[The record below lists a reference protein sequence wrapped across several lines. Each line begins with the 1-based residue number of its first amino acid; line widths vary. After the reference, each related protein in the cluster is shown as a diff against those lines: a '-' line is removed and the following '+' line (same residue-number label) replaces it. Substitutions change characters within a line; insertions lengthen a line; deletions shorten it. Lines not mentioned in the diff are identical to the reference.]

1 MAILIKGIFAGLLL
15 GGLSAQP
22 ALALP
27 APLLGPDG
35 AFWVGTLHPAS
46 PQHLQAN
53 REWVMVN
60 PHNGDLRVEA
70 IDFKTS
76 NGAPMAFGR
85 TYQNEQW
92 RFSFEENQ
100 ALKNLKVQK
109 EGDQIV
115 QIRDKEGRSLQL
127 RYDGAGKVSVVRSD
141 TGRECY
147 YDHQQGQLIAVSCN
161 NSTRT
166 RYLYSPQN
174 TLKGLL
180 WADGS
185 MLRVNRNAKGQI
197 DEMIGPGSQVQR
209 YTWLKIGLSIHEE
222 DGSTHRV
229 LFSQSGY
236 SIQNPQGQSVSVQLK
251 EDQIQSWKDPA
262 GVETRLSHNADG
274 RIVGVEIGGI
284 GQWRLGWQRDN
295 LTRVE
300 DPTGA
305 AWTYARTDDGALAG
319 LQSPSGIKRQF
330 SRDIQG
336 RIRSIETSSGSL
348 RFTRDNRGKITRIQR
363 PSGAEIHLNR
373 DGQGRIVSMVDPA
386 GGKIALARTR
396 LGAISA
402 ITERSGEV
410 WKIQHDTLGRTRGL
424 STPSGGQL
432 NWRRTSQGRI
442 AHLSMSEDRALDY
455 ATNSPGLPT
464 QIKSSSGATRGMQWN
479 SARLLTRIYLEDK
492 TTLQLGRDAKGRLNQ
507 VTFNEKKWDIQRN
520 SQGFPISVG
529 PLQFDW
535 GTNGAWHSIQA
546 PGFQLQLDRGF
557 GGNIRKLSYGDTSI
571 ALTRDSSGRVV
582 RILQDNQPILLQ
594 RDANG
599 LVVGMQSQGRTWEF
613 RRDARS
619 LLSQTHQGTV
629 DQRRLYDPAGRTLKV
644 FSPESSGLSAQYDNE
659 GRFSMLRFPSGNISR
674 FGYGPATQFQLFE
687 NAAGTTLLSRQ
698 VTRDTQGRI
707 QESKSA
713 DSVQRIHRDPRGQV
727 VSTEDGQS
735 AWSWMPGLVEGPDEY
750 LLQLNA
756 ENRPTTLRLPI
767 STQAWGG
774 QPTRANYT
782 LKQGQIES
790 LALNEV
796 QLDFQLDALGRP
808 VAVDASDG
816 RWWRLH
822 WDALGR
828 LSHVEDDSGST
839 QLFFGLNQWI
849 RQTKGESDTP
859 FLHLSNW
866 GSARLGTNPASWMMD
881 EQGNT
886 RLLYTKNH
894 NQLVDWTP
902 LKQASKAVGPLRD
915 KGRWAGLNGG
925 LVFDTEG
932 ATESLSGQRLQ
943 HQWRP
948 PWKGLAQDAPA
959 WSPLDGSRISWW
971 APDPWQAEN
980 TFDNPLHLL
989 VSLNQIDPRLG
1000 AEWTNPESPVP
1011 PLPWLPPSASTQTPP
1026 LGPPQTS
1033 LPLDLSPLELLC
1045 LQAVL
1050 GPVFPLDSRSIGLAL
1065 LEPEFQDLPS
1075 LNWLGEEGWTWWLMG
1090 AEHWLELP

>member
-1 MAILIKGIFAGLLL
+1 MAILKGILAGLLL

-35 AFWVGTLHPAS
+35 AFWVGTLHPGS

-53 REWVMVN
+53 REWVLVN

-70 IDFKTS
+70 VDFKTS

-92 RFSFEENQ
+92 LFSFEEKQ
-100 ALKNLKVQK
+100 SLKDLTVQK
-109 EGDQIV
+109 EDNRIV
-115 QIRDKEGRSLQL
+115 QIRDTEGRSLQL
-127 RYDGAGKVSVVRSD
+127 RYDGAGKVSVVHSD

-147 YDHQQGQLIAVSCN
+147 YDHQKGQLIAVSCN
-161 NSTRT
+161 NGTRT
-166 RYLYSPQN
+166 RYLYSPKN
-174 TLKGLL
+174 TLRGIL

-185 MLRVNRNAKGQI
+185 ELRVHRNTNGQI
-197 DEMIGPGSQVQR
+197 DEMIGPGNQAQR
-209 YTWLKIGLSIHEE
+209 YTWLKNGLSIHEE
-222 DGSTHRV
+222 DGATHRV
-229 LFSQSGY
+229 LFSQAGY
-236 SIQNPQGQSVSVQLK
+236 SIQNPMGQSVSVQLK
-251 EDQIQSWKDPA
+251 EGQIQSWKDPA
-262 GVETRLSHNADG
+262 GVETRLSHNTEG
-274 RIVGVEIGGI
+274 RIVGVEIGGV
-284 GQWRLGWQRDN
+284 GKWRLGWQRDH
-295 LTRVE
+295 LTRIE
-300 DPTGA
+300 NPMGA
-305 AWTYARTDDGALAG
+305 AWTYTRTDDGALSG

-330 SRDIQG
+330 SRDLQG
-336 RIRSIETSSGSL
+336 QIRSIETASGSL
-348 RFTRDNRGKITRIQR
+348 RFTRNNKGQITRIQR

-373 DGQGRIVSMVDPA
+373 DGQGRIASMIDPA
-386 GGKIALARTR
+386 GGKLVLARTP

-402 ITERSGEV
+402 ITERSGET
-410 WKIQHDTLGRTRGL
+410 WKIQHDTLDRTRGL

-432 NWRRTSQGRI
+432 KWRRSSQGRI
-442 AHLSMSEDRALDY
+442 AYLSMGEDRTLNY
-455 ATNSPGLPT
+455 ATNSAGLPT
-464 QIKSSSGATRGMQWN
+464 QIKSSSGATRGLQWN
-479 SARLLTRIYLEDK
+479 SARLLGRIYLEDK
-492 TTLQLGRDAKGRLNQ
+492 SALQLGRDAKGRLTQ
-507 VTFNEKKWDIQRN
+507 VTFNEKAWAIQRN
-520 SQGFPISVG
+520 AQGFPTSVG

-535 GTNGAWHSIQA
+535 ATNGAWHSIQA

-557 GGNIRKLSYGDTSI
+557 GGNVRKLSFGDTSI
-571 ALTRDSSGRVV
+571 ALTQDASGRVV
-582 RILQDNQPILLQ
+582 RIQQDKQPILLQ

-599 LVVGMQSQGRTWEF
+599 LVVGMQSQGRTWKF
-613 RRDARS
+613 RRDIRS
-619 LLSQTHQGTV
+619 LLSQTHQDTV
-629 DQRRLYDPAGRTLKV
+629 DERRLYDPAGRTLKV
-644 FSPESSGLSAQYDNE
+644 FSPDSPGLSAQYDSE
-659 GRFSMLRFPSGNISR
+659 GRLSMLRFPSGNISR

-698 VTRDTQGRI
+698 VLHDPQGRI

-713 DSVQRIHRDPRGQV
+713 DRIQRTHRDPRGQV
-727 VSTEDGQS
+727 VSKEDGQS
-735 AWSWMPGLVEGPDEY
+735 AWSWMPGLVEGPDDF

-774 QPTRANYT
+774 QPTRANYI
-782 LKQGQIES
+782 LSPGQIKS
-790 LALNEV
+790 LSLNEV

-828 LSHVEDDSGST
+828 LSHVEDDSGLT
-839 QLFFGLNQWI
+839 HLFFGLHQWL
-849 RQTKGESDTP
+849 RQTQGDSDTP
-859 FLHLSNW
+859 FLHLSKW
-866 GSARLGTNPASWMMD
+866 GWTRLGTNPASWMMD

-886 RLLYTKNH
+886 RLLHTKNH

-902 LKQASKAVGPLRD
+902 LKLSSKAVGPLRD

-925 LVFDTEG
+925 LVLDSEG

-948 PWKGLAQDAPA
+948 PWKEIAQDGPA
-959 WSPLDGSRISWW
+959 WNPVDGSRISWW
-971 APDPWQAEN
+971 APDPWLEKNA
-980 TFDNPLHLL
+980 FDNPLRLL
-989 VSLNQIDPRLG
+989 VRLNQLDPQLD
-1000 AEWTNPESPVP
+1000 AAWVNPESPAP
-1011 PLPWLPPSASTQTPP
+1011 PLPWLPPSASALAPP
-1026 LGPPQTS
+1026 LGPPQNS

-1050 GPVFPLDSRSIGLAL
+1050 GPVFALDSRSIGLAL
-1065 LEPEFQDLPS
+1065 LQPEFQDLPT
-1075 LNWLGEEGWTWWLMG
+1075 LNWLNEEGWTWWLMG